1 MSKMR
6 YGLYLG
12 VTALAG
18 VLCLDPRSAHA
29 QAVPS
34 AAPFDPII
42 NFGQTLKNN
51 GIYFDAAYAYDFAAV
66 VSGGKEN
73 GIMPIGHFSTA
84 AVFDLETILGIPSA
98 SIHIGFDQRAGIP
111 IEGIAGN
118 TAGLI
123 TSDQGPFQ
131 IRLGYLYW
139 EQGFWND
146 RLDVT
151 LGRTNPTFDFAFS
164 DISCTFVG
172 QICAQ
177 PTSWYGNNLNG
188 AYPISEWG
196 GRVNFQ
202 VTPEVYVRAGVY
214 QHQFN
219 PPFPYA
225 DHGFAWWPSTP
236 GAFIPMEIGYQTSY
250 KTAQYPAKYD
260 IGGYVDTAIA
270 NANTFIG
277 GRNARGAWYAQGQQ
291 AVWRPDRNTNQSLW
305 VFGGAIT
312 YTGNSGQWG
321 QYYGG
326 LFTQGPIYSRPRD
339 TAGFIASL
347 YVNNSQINPAFN
359 KEYDFELNYGFSVI
373 PGITFKPFADLI
385 VNPTNGGTPAGTPP
399 VQYHNAWVLGFQ
411 VAIDLG
417 QAFEW
422 PTFVPH

>member
-1 MSKMR
+1 
-6 YGLYLG
+6 LG
-12 VTALAG
+12 ATALAG
-18 VLCLDPRSAHA
+18 ALCLDPSAGHA

-34 AAPFDPII
+34 ATPFDPII

-51 GIYFDAAYAYDFAAV
+51 GIYFDAAYASDLNAV
-66 VSGGKEN
+66 VSGGQKT
-73 GIMPIGHFSTA
+73 GVMTIGHFSMA
-84 AVFDLETILGIPSA
+84 GVFDLETILGIPSA
-98 SIHIGFDQRAGIP
+98 SIHIGFDQRVGLSVN
-111 IEGIAGN
+111 EIAGSP
-118 TAGLI
+118 AGLI
-123 TSDQGPFQ
+123 QSDAGPFVFT
-131 IRLGYLYW
+131 LGFLYW

-146 RLDVT
+146 RLDIT

-188 AYPISEWG
+188 AYPIQEWG

-250 KTAQYPAKYD
+250 KTAQYPAKYNA
-260 IGGYVDTAIA
+260 GGYIDTAIS
-270 NANTFIG
+270 NPNTAIG
-277 GRNARGAWYAQGQQ
+277 GRTARGAWWAQAQQ

-305 VFGGAIT
+305 VFGGALT
-312 YTGNSGQWG
+312 YTGHSNQWG
-321 QYYGG
+321 QYYVG
-326 LFTQGPIYSRPRD
+326 LFTQGPLSSRPRD
-339 TAGFIASL
+339 TAGFIASM
-347 YVNNSQINPAFN
+347 YTNNSANNPAY
-359 KEYDFELNYGFSVI
+359 KKDYEFELNYGLSII

-385 VNPTNGGTPAGTPP
+385 VNPTNGGTTVTPP
-399 VQYHNAWVLGFQ
+399 VRYSNAWVLGFQ